1 MRRIGHIA
9 AGTAVLLLTGLGIA
23 SGQERAPSAMQPV
36 PQGGMMG
43 PGSWTPMMGGP
54 GHMGMMR
61 MMGMADH
68 VEGRIAFL
76 KAELKI
82 TEAQMPQWNAFAD
95 VLRGNARRMSGVRT
109 TMSGIFGQD
118 SASVSAPDRLDRM
131 EQMISIMLEA
141 AKGTKAALVP
151 LYAVFT
157 EEQKKV
163 ADQLIRGPM
172 GMGPM

>member
-1 MRRIGHIA
+1 MRRIGHVA
-9 AGTAVLLLTGLGIA
+9 AGTAILLLTLGIA
-23 SGQERAPSAMQPV
+23 SGQDRAPSATQPV
-36 PQGGMMG
+36 PPGGMMG
-43 PGSWTPMMGGP
+43 PGNWMPMMGGP
-54 GHMGMMR
+54 VHMGMMR

-76 KAELKI
+76 KAELKV

-95 VLRGNARRMSGVRT
+95 VLRENARRMSGMRT

-131 EQMISIMLEA
+131 EQMISTMLEA
-141 AKGTKAALVP
+141 VKGTKAALAP

-163 ADQLIRGPM
+163 ADQLIHGPM
-172 GMGPM
+172 GVGPM

>member
-1 MRRIGHIA
+1 MRRIGHVA
-9 AGTAVLLLTGLGIA
+9 AGTAVLLLTGFGIA
-23 SGQERAPSAMQPV
+23 SGQDRAPSAMQ
-36 PQGGMMG
+36 GGIMG
-43 PGSWTPMMGGP
+43 PGSSMPMMGGP
-54 GHMGMMR
+54 VHMGMMR
-61 MMGMADH
+61 MVGMADH

-82 TEAQMPQWNAFAD
+82 TEAQMPQNAFAD
-95 VLRGNARRMSGVRT
+95 LLRENARRMSGIRT

-118 SASVSAPDRLDRM
+118 SASVSAPDRLNRM
-131 EQMISIMLEA
+131 EEMISIMLEA
-141 AKGTKAALVP
+141 VKGTKAAFVP
-151 LYAVFT
+151 LYAVLT

>member
-1 MRRIGHIA
+1 MRRIGHVA
-9 AGTAVLLLTGLGIA
+9 AGTAILLLTLGIA
-23 SGQERAPSAMQPV
+23 SGQDRAPSATQPV
-36 PQGGMMG
+36 PPGGMMG
-43 PGSWTPMMGGP
+43 PGNWMPMMGGP
-54 GHMGMMR
+54 VHMGMMR

-76 KAELKI
+76 KAELKV

-95 VLRGNARRMSGVRT
+95 VLRENARRMSGMRT

-131 EQMISIMLEA
+131 EQMISTMLEA
-141 AKGTKAALVP
+141 VKGTKAALAP

-163 ADQLIRGPM
+163 ADQLIHGPM
-172 GMGPM
+172 GVSPM

>member
-1 MRRIGHIA
+1 MMGD
-9 AGTAVLLLTGLGIA
+9 
-23 SGQERAPSAMQPV
+23 PSRM
-36 PQGGMMG
+36 GMMG
-43 PGSWTPMMGGP
+43 
-54 GHMGMMR
+54 

-76 KAELKI
+76 RAELKI
-82 TEAQMPQWNAFAD
+82 TDAQMPQWSAFAD
-95 VLRGNARRMSGVRT
+95 VLRANARRMSG
-109 TMSGIFGQD
+109 MHAMMMQGGMMGQGG
-118 SASVSAPDRLDRM
+118 ASVTAPDRFDRM
-131 EQMISIMLEA
+131 EKMMSAMLEA
-141 AKGTKAALVP
+141 VKGTKAALTP

>member
-1 MRRIGHIA
+1 
-9 AGTAVLLLTGLGIA
+9 
-23 SGQERAPSAMQPV
+23 
-36 PQGGMMG
+36 MMG
-43 PGSWTPMMGGP
+43 DPSRMGRMMMG
-54 GHMGMMR
+54 

-82 TEAQMPQWNAFAD
+82 TDAQMPQWSAFAD
-95 VLRGNARRMSGVRT
+95 ALRANAHRMSG
-109 TMSGIFGQD
+109 MPAMMMQGGMMGQGG
-118 SASVSAPDRLDRM
+118 ASVTAPDRFDRM
-131 EQMISIMLEA
+131 EKMMSAMLEA
-141 AKGTKAALVP
+141 VKGTKAALTP